1 MTLETTKAIVLDAEL
16 NGRGVGAFNVILL
29 EHAEAFISATQITNL
44 PVILQISENCV
55 TYHRG
60 LKPISQG
67 AIALAQEASAKIAVH
82 LDHAESE
89 ELIREALDLG
99 FSSVMFDGSKLP
111 YRENV
116 EASIRMSNLCH
127 SYGVSIEVELG
138 EIGGKDGVHAP
149 GVRTNPHDAKKF
161 VDETNVDL
169 LAVAVGS
176 SHAMVTRDASLDFEL
191 ITQIKSE
198 VSVPLVLHG
207 SSGVSDSDLKRA
219 VRAGMSKINIST
231 HLNHIF
237 TEQIRSVLAANPN
250 LVDPRKYIQK
260 AREATAVESAK
271 LLNIL
276 ALIEQDEV
284 AR

>member
-1 MTLETTKAIVLDAEL
+1 MTLETAKTIVLDAQ
-16 NGRGVGAFNVILL
+16 GRGVGAFNVILL
-29 EHAEAFISATQITNL
+29 EHAEAFVSATHITNL

-55 TYHRG
+55 TYHGG
-60 LKPISQG
+60 LKPISLG
-67 AIALAQEASAKIAVH
+67 TIALAQAASQKIAVH

-99 FSSVMFDGSKLP
+99 YTSIMFDGSKLP
-111 YRENV
+111 YKENV

-149 GVRTNPHDAKKF
+149 GVRTNPHDAKNF

-176 SHAMVTRDASLDFEL
+176 SHAMVTRDASLDFDL
-191 ITQIKSE
+191 ISQIKRE

-207 SSGVSDSDLKRA
+207 SSGVSDSDLKKA

-237 TEQIRSVLAANPN
+237 TEKIRSVLESKPD
-250 LVDPRKYIQK
+250 LVDPRKYIQE
-260 AREATAVESAK
+260 ARKATAAESVK

-276 ALIEQDEV
+276 ALKEV
-284 AR
+284 AEVAG